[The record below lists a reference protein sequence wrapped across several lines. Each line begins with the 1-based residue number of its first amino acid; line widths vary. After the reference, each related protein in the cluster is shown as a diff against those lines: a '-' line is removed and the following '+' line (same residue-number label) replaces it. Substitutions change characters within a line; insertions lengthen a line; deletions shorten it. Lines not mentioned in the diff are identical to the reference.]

1 MGRNKEDDHMG
12 SILLILPN
20 NTFSEDSNLQLIE
33 GIIRLP
39 ELGNHMVLNG
49 ECIKSV
55 SYSQKFNSSQK

>member
-1 MGRNKEDDHMG
+1 MGRNKENDHMG

-20 NTFSEDSNLQLIE
+20 NTFSEDSNLQLIA

-39 ELGNHMVLNG
+39 ELGNHMVLIG
-49 ECIKSV
+49 ESINSV